1 MRQPPEKDANG
12 FANSSTAKP
21 RPPSATFTRV
31 SRSYPPRCS
40 NAVCTSPYS
49 FSTAV
54 SPASRRASSAFIFA
68 SSSQNPGTP
77 RIAYSSS
84 VSSGV
89 SGSGFCRVDPIVG
102 FSSITSSPWS
112 VESSPRMILKSVDL
126 PDPLGPTTPTR
137 SPLFTRKLT
146 FVRTSW
152 SP

>member
-1 MRQPPEKDANG
+1 MNTGRM
-12 FANSSTAKP
+12 P
-21 RPPSATFTRV
+21 R
-31 SRSYPPRCS
+31 
-40 NAVCTSPYS
+40 
-49 FSTAV
+49 
-54 SPASRRASSAFIFA
+54 ASRASSAFIFA

-112 VESSPRMILKSVDL
+112 VESSPRMILKSVDF
-126 PDPLGPTTPTR
+126 PEPLGPTTPTR

-152 SP
+152 RP